1 LNYDQLHQDW
11 QSELQATY
19 GKEEV
24 TALLKLTLEH
34 FLKIE
39 PVRLRLLDQLPSEVI
54 PKITAVKDKLAQQQP
69 IQYILGTTAFC
80 ELQLNVGPGVLI
92 PRPETEELVHWIL
105 QEQDVQPL
113 KVVDLCTGSGAIA
126 LALKAARPAWELT
139 AVELSKEAL
148 VIANENAEQLDLAV
162 DFIAADVLQDEL
174 SGGPYDVMVS
184 NPPYVRDSERS
195 LMQTNVL
202 EHEPEM
208 ALFVSDTDPFL
219 FYKRIAALAAKH
231 LKPGGS
237 LYLEI
242 NEYLSKELLTAL
254 APFGFAMDLR
264 QDSYLKD
271 RMLKC
276 QKKSK

>member
-1 LNYDQLHQDW
+1 MNYHQLHRDW

-34 FLKIE
+34 YLKIE

-202 EHEPEM
+202 EHEPEL
-208 ALFVSDTDPFL
+208 ALFVPDTDPFL

>member
-1 LNYDQLHQDW
+1 MNYDQLHQDW

-19 GKEEV
+19 GREEV

-162 DFIAADVLQDEL
+162 GFIAADILQDEL
-174 SGGPYDVMVS
+174 SGGPYDIMVS

-202 EHEPEM
+202 EHEPKL
-208 ALFVSDTDPFL
+208 ALFVPDTDPFL

-242 NEYLSKELLTAL
+242 NEYLSKELLNAL

>member
-1 LNYDQLHQDW
+1 MNYDQLHQDW

-242 NEYLSKELLTAL
+242 NEYLSKELLNAL

>member
-1 LNYDQLHQDW
+1 MNYHQLHRDW

-34 FLKIE
+34 YLKIE

-202 EHEPEM
+202 EHEQEM

>member
-1 LNYDQLHQDW
+1 MNYDQLHQDW
-11 QSELQATY
+11 QSELEATY

-24 TALLKLTLEH
+24 TALLKLTLEY

-54 PKITAVKDKLAQQQP
+54 PKIIAVKDKLGQQQP

-80 ELQLNVGPGVLI
+80 ELQLIVGPGVLI

-105 QEQDVQPL
+105 QEQGDQPL
-113 KVVDLCTGSGAIA
+113 KVVDLCSGSGAIA

-148 VIANENAEQLDLAV
+148 VIANENAKQLDLAV

-174 SGGPYDVMVS
+174 SGGPYDIMVS

-202 EHEPEM
+202 EHEPEL
-208 ALFVSDTDPFL
+208 ALFVPDTDPFL

-242 NEYLSKELLTAL
+242 NEYLSKELLNAL

>member
-1 LNYDQLHQDW
+1 MNYDQLHQDW

-19 GKEEV
+19 GREEV

-69 IQYILGTTAFC
+69 IQYILGTTVFC

-105 QEQDVQPL
+105 QEQGDQPL

-126 LALKAARPAWELT
+126 LALKAARLAWELT

-148 VIANENAEQLDLAV
+148 VIANENAKQLDLAV

-174 SGGPYDVMVS
+174 SGGPYDIMVS

-202 EHEPEM
+202 EHEPEL
-208 ALFVSDTDPFL
+208 ALFVPDTDPFL
-219 FYKRIAALAAKH
+219 FYKRIAGLAAKH

-242 NEYLSKELLTAL
+242 NEYLSKELLNAL

>member
-1 LNYDQLHQDW
+1 MNYHQLHRDW

-34 FLKIE
+34 YLKIE

-69 IQYILGTTAFC
+69 IQDILGTTAFC

>member
-1 LNYDQLHQDW
+1 MNYHQLHRDW

-34 FLKIE
+34 YLKIE

>member
-1 LNYDQLHQDW
+1 M
-11 QSELQATY
+11 
-19 GKEEV
+19 
-24 TALLKLTLEH
+24 
-34 FLKIE
+34 
-39 PVRLRLLDQLPSEVI
+39 DQLPSEVI

-69 IQYILGTTAFC
+69 IQYILGATAFC
-80 ELQLNVGPGVLI
+80 ELELNVGPGVLI

-105 QEQDVQPL
+105 QEQGVHPL
-113 KVVDLCTGSGAIA
+113 KVVDLCSGSGAIA
-126 LALKAARPAWELT
+126 LALKASRPAWELT

-174 SGGPYDVMVS
+174 SGGPYDIMVS
-184 NPPYVRDSERS
+184 NPPYVRDSERN
-195 LMQTNVL
+195 LMLTNVL

-208 ALFVSDTDPFL
+208 ALFVPDTDPFL
-219 FYKRIAALAAKH
+219 FYKRIAALATKH

-242 NEYLSKELLTAL
+242 NEYLSKELLTSL
-254 APFGFAMDLR
+254 APFGFAMELR

>member
-1 LNYDQLHQDW
+1 MNYDQLHQDW

>member
-1 LNYDQLHQDW
+1 MNYHQLHQDW
-11 QSELQATY
+11 QSELQTTY
-19 GKEEV
+19 GKDEV
-24 TALLKLTLEH
+24 SALLNLTLEH
-34 FLKIE
+34 FLKLE

-69 IQYILGTTAFC
+69 IQYILGATAFC
-80 ELQLNVGPGVLI
+80 DLQLNVGPGVLI

-105 QEQDVQPL
+105 QEQGVHPL
-113 KVVDLCTGSGAIA
+113 KVVDLCSGSGAIA

-148 VIANENAEQLDLAV
+148 AIANQNAKQLDLAV
-162 DFIAADVLQDEL
+162 DFIAADMLQDEL
-174 SGGPYDVMVS
+174 TAGPYDIMVS
-184 NPPYVRDSERS
+184 NPPYVRDSERN

-202 EHEPEM
+202 EYEPEM
-208 ALFVSDTDPFL
+208 ALFVPDTDPFL
-219 FYKRIAALAAKH
+219 FYKRIAALAVKY

-276 QKKSK
+276 HKKSK

>member
-1 LNYDQLHQDW
+1 LNYHQLHRDW

-19 GKEEV
+19 GREEV

-34 FLKIE
+34 YLKIE

>member
-1 LNYDQLHQDW
+1 MNYHQLHQDW
-11 QSELQATY
+11 QSELQPTY
-19 GKEEV
+19 GKDEV
-24 TALLKLTLEH
+24 SALLNLTLEH
-34 FLKIE
+34 FLKLE
-39 PVRLRLLDQLPSEVI
+39 PVRLRLMDQLPSEVI

-69 IQYILGTTAFC
+69 IQYILGATAFC
-80 ELQLNVGPGVLI
+80 ELELNVGPGVLI

-105 QEQDVQPL
+105 QEQGVHPL
-113 KVVDLCTGSGAIA
+113 KVVDLCSGSGAIA
-126 LALKAARPAWELT
+126 LALKASRPAWELT

-174 SGGPYDVMVS
+174 SGGPYDIMVS
-184 NPPYVRDSERS
+184 NPPYVRDSERN
-195 LMQTNVL
+195 LMLTNVL

-208 ALFVSDTDPFL
+208 ALFVPDTDPFL
-219 FYKRIAALAAKH
+219 FYKRIAALATKH

-242 NEYLSKELLTAL
+242 NEYLSKELLTSL
-254 APFGFAMDLR
+254 APFGFAMELR

>member
-1 LNYDQLHQDW
+1 M
-11 QSELQATY
+11 
-19 GKEEV
+19 
-24 TALLKLTLEH
+24 KLTLEH
-34 FLKIE
+34 YLKIE

>member
-1 LNYDQLHQDW
+1 MNYHQLHRDW

-19 GKEEV
+19 GREEV

-34 FLKIE
+34 YLKIE

>member
-1 LNYDQLHQDW
+1 MNYDQLHQDW
-11 QSELQATY
+11 QSELEATY

-24 TALLKLTLEH
+24 SALLNLTLEH

-39 PVRLRLLDQLPSEVI
+39 PVRLRLLDRLPSEVI
-54 PKITAVKDKLAQQQP
+54 PKITAVKDKLGQQQP

-80 ELQLNVGPGVLI
+80 ELQLNVRPGVLI

-105 QEQDVQPL
+105 QEQGAQPL
-113 KVVDLCTGSGAIA
+113 KVVDLCSGSGAIA

-148 VIANENAEQLDLAV
+148 TIANQNAKQLDLAV

-174 SGGPYDVMVS
+174 SGGPYDIMVS

-195 LMQTNVL
+195 IMQPNVL
-202 EHEPEM
+202 EHEPEL
-208 ALFVSDTDPFL
+208 ALFVTDSDPFI
-219 FYKRIAALAAKH
+219 FYKRIAALAVKH

>member
-1 LNYDQLHQDW
+1 MNYDQLHQDW

-19 GKEEV
+19 GREEV

-39 PVRLRLLDQLPSEVI
+39 PVRLRLLDRLPSEVI
-54 PKITAVKDKLAQQQP
+54 PKIKAVKDKLGQQQP

-80 ELQLNVGPGVLI
+80 ELHLNVGPGVLI
-92 PRPETEELVHWIL
+92 PRPETEELVQWIL
-105 QEQDVQPL
+105 QEQGFQPL
-113 KVVDLCTGSGAIA
+113 KVVDLCSGSGAIA
-126 LALKAARPAWELT
+126 LALKAARSAWELT

-148 VIANENAEQLDLAV
+148 VIANENAKQLDLAV
-162 DFIAADVLQDEL
+162 DFIAADILQDEL
-174 SGGPYDVMVS
+174 SNGPYDIMVS

-202 EHEPEM
+202 EHEPEL
-208 ALFVSDTDPFL
+208 ALFVPDTDPFL

-264 QDSYLKD
+264 QDSYLKN